1 MCTLIIAS
9 LRDSGFMVGFMTE
22 MEFMVCLIMV
32 NDMGV
37 LIFSTKIVMECDKL
51 EFFFSSPTHK
61 NRFVPKTRSNHYQY
75 FFPSL
80 RTTDSSSTEA
90 AVNISHHVRS
100 ACINIVR
107 QLAGPFLLCFHVIL
121 QIKLWGHFNS
131 IE

>member
-51 EFFFSSPTHK
+51 EFFFQ
-61 NRFVPKTRSNHYQY
+61 VPRIKI
-75 FFPSL
+75 
-80 RTTDSSSTEA
+80 DSSQKPDPIIT
-90 AVNISHHVRS
+90 NIFFHHYV
-100 ACINIVR
+100 
-107 QLAGPFLLCFHVIL
+107 L
-121 QIKLWGHFNS
+121 QIHHLRRQQWISAIMYVVHALIS
-131 IE
+131 LDS